1 MSQSSPVTTPE
12 NGTMKRN
19 QKTVKKMKKLAFF
32 AALAAVAVVGCNKQ
46 EIENS
51 IDLGKSIV
59 VHVTAENNPTRG
71 DYNDEGQFIWKAGD
85 RIGVNMYDVEGGHN
99 YGTWSA
105 PLELTNG
112 ENTPNGT
119 FTFNGELPSYVHYGT
134 AAFYPYDGTD
144 QPASNVGGDGNMYFY
159 LPASINYKEG
169 ESRMMLVGAL
179 EQDAT
184 DIKLYQAGAGIRISL
199 KDVPARATK
208 VSLTVEGK
216 SIAGI
221 WPEIAPAD
229 AGTAAASAPT
239 GGESTVTYNIAA
251 ADAARDMVFTF
262 AVPVQDYANAR
273 LTVTV
278 ADNGGTIWSKG
289 GKVKTSPG
297 RGEILAMPEL
307 TVKDPAGIFYLSY
320 RDGSGTA
327 HSKVLKFAEGTGTAD
342 DPFTVTG
349 SLPEVGYAYIER
361 GDGVTYNFPNYVE
374 GNSGVAY
381 IEYGGTHPNEVM
393 YIAPND
399 VNKYSLVIN
408 DPNSVTLS
416 YEVFFKE
423 NLAENYFIYDGDRY
437 SIKKLSNDLWIM
449 TQSLHYVPEGK
460 TVSSDP
466 ADGNGIWYPYT
477 SDGKTATPVTDEASI
492 QTRGLLYDHQVA
504 FGAEITADNFKSFE
518 GTQGICPKGWHIPT
532 HAELMSIVGASN
544 KTDDAPATTD
554 ASAVYYD
561 ATYNGGRIKAMN
573 DDGFNWDF
581 AGSIMRN
588 NNTATGKY
596 QTTTIKSSNCTVEEW
611 MGKNAVTYYIGSTG
625 YTTTDTAI
633 NRQFLSLMSAFT
645 GTYSEGKANIAYT
658 NYLSGNSLRCVRN

>member
-1 MSQSSPVTTPE
+1 MPE
-12 NGTMKRN
+12 NGTTKRN

-46 EIENS
+46 EIENPVDS
-51 IDLGKSIV
+51 GRSIV

-105 PLELTNG
+105 PLELTKG
-112 ENTPNGT
+112 ENTPDGT
-119 FTFNGELPSYVHYGT
+119 FAFDGELPSYVHYGT

-144 QPASNVGGDGNMYFY
+144 QPASNVGGNGNMYFY
-159 LPASINYKEG
+159 LPASIDYKEG
-169 ESRMMLVGAL
+169 ENRMMLVGAL

-184 DIKLYQAGAGIRISL
+184 NIKLYQAGAGIRISL

-229 AGTAAASAPT
+229 AGTAAATAPT
-239 GGESTVTYNIAA
+239 GGESTVTYNIPA
-251 ADAARDMVFTF
+251 ADDVRDMVFTY

-307 TVKDPAGIFYLSY
+307 TVKDPAGVFYLSY
-320 RDGSGTA
+320 RDGTGASHGKFLKFTEGSGTA
-327 HSKVLKFAEGTGTAD
+327 E

-361 GDGVTYNFPNYVE
+361 EDGVTYNFPNYVE

-381 IEYGGTHPNEVM
+381 IEYDGRHPNEVM
-393 YIAPND
+393 YIAAND
-399 VNKYSLVIN
+399 VNKYSLVVN

-416 YEVFFKE
+416 YEVFFTE
-423 NLAENYFIYDGDRY
+423 NLAENNFIYDGIQYGIVEMKDGKWWMAQNLAY
-437 SIKKLSNDLWIM
+437 L
-449 TQSLHYVPEGK
+449 PEGY
-460 TVSSDP
+460 TPSTSLSDVTAGVFAP
-466 ADGNGIWYPYT
+466 LQVNVAHTAAEFTTDAAVVAVNGYLYQAEVALGLKVGDLT
-477 SDGKTATPVTDEASI
+477 TADEA
-492 QTRGLLYDHQVA
+492 QALE
-504 FGAEITADNFKSFE
+504 GA
-518 GTQGICPKGWHIPT
+518 QGICPAGWHVPT
-532 HAELMSIVGASN
+532 LGDILGLVGKSVGATTNPS
-544 KTDDAPATTD
+544 AP
-554 ASAVYYD
+554 YYD
-561 ATYNGGRIKAMN
+561 GANGSISLLNADGFQMESVGFVSIQDNTKTVGTLNCWSSSYPDKLYSSMFCGSTYGGVTYNTAGDATSGVKNLQFYGFMPMTNKATEAEYTCNGSKVSYRI
-573 DDGFNWDF
+573 
-581 AGSIMRN
+581 AGP
-588 NNTATGKY
+588 
-596 QTTTIKSSNCTVEEW
+596 V
-611 MGKNAVTYYIGSTG
+611 
-625 YTTTDTAI
+625 
-633 NRQFLSLMSAFT
+633 
-645 GTYSEGKANIAYT
+645 
-658 NYLSGNSLRCVRN
+658 RCVRN